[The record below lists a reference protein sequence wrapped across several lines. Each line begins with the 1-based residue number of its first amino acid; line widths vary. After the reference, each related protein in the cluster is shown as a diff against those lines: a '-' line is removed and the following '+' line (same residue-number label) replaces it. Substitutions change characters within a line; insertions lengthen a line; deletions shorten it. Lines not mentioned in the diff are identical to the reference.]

1 MPELN
6 IGLIVTSFL
15 CPSSFVTS
23 PHMTIHA
30 HLALRDWPECEAKRI
45 KVSRLHKCMEDSW
58 SVLHVFFGVHSRE
71 MEVLLERVGKEVK
84 CNMTLPRQRREAPK

>member
-1 MPELN
+1 MLELN

-23 PHMTIHA
+23 PHITFHA
-30 HLALRDWPECEAKRI
+30 HIALRNWPECEAKRI

-58 SVLHVFFGVHSRE
+58 SVLHVFLGVHSRD
-71 MEVLLERVGKEVK
+71 MEVFLQLVGKD
-84 CNMTLPRQRREAPK
+84 R